1 MLSIL
6 IPTYNYNARALVDSL
21 LSLARAEE
29 QEVEI
34 IVGDDGS
41 TTETGWL
48 DELPTSA
55 SLKVFRAAEN
65 LGRSR
70 IRNRLAEEAA
80 GQWLLFI
87 DCDALVTP
95 DFSLRRY
102 MEATAEADVICGG
115 IRHPETLPHPGCEL
129 RWRYE
134 REAERRFT
142 PRRLNA
148 QQHVPFRT
156 FSFLIRKDLFQ
167 EVRFDEHIRNYGYE
181 DVLFGKQLEQH
192 GARILY
198 IDCPLLNGDIEPNE
212 VFLAK
217 TEEALRTLVGLQG
230 SIADYIALERTAQR
244 LKGYHLTR
252 PLLACY
258 RLTRPLLRRNLLSQ
272 HPLLSLFAFYKLG
285 YYLNIK

>member
-1 MLSIL
+1 M
-6 IPTYNYNARALVDSL
+6 
-21 LSLARAEE
+21 
-29 QEVEI
+29 EI

-41 TTETGWL
+41 TTEVEWL
-48 DELPTSA
+48 DEVQTSA
-55 SLKVFRAAEN
+55 SLKIFRAAKN
-65 LGRSR
+65 LGRSG
-70 IRNRLAEEAA
+70 IRNKLADQAS

-115 IRHPETLPHPGCEL
+115 IRHPEKLPHPGCEL

-142 PRRLNA
+142 PQHLNA

-167 EVRFDEHIRNYGYE
+167 EVRFDERIRNYGYE

-198 IDCPLLNGDIEPNE
+198 IDCPLLNGDIEPND

-217 TEEALRTLVGLQG
+217 TEEALRTLVALHG
-230 SIADYIALERTAQR
+230 SVSDYISLERTVLRLQR
-244 LKGYHLTR
+244 YHLTR
-252 PLLACY
+252 LLLACY
-258 RLTRPLLRRNLLSQ
+258 RLTRPLLRRNLLSR
-272 HPLLSLFAFYKLG
+272 HPRLSLFAFYKLG